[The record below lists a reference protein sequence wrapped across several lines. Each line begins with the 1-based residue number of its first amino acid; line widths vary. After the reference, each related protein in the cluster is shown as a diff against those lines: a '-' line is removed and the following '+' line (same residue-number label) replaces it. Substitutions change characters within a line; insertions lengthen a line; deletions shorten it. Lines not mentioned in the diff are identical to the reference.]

1 MYAVITLTLQNTS
14 RLPSYRFA
22 ISAGIVA
29 AFIGVTVAIALSSTE
44 TRVLVQN
51 ITIICTAGAAFAFSL
66 LVLVSSD
73 TKYRRIFSMF
83 VLGLGL
89 WFVAEVV
96 WTYYVQVLDV
106 EVPFP
111 SFADFFYFGGYLFV
125 GIFLIKIVRML
136 AHLNQRSILVISTVS
151 ISLVAFLMNFFI
163 LDLVRASFT
172 VTSMSSDEVTLL
184 AFSVAYPI
192 LDSFL
197 IIPALIILYES
208 RNRQGQ
214 YFSWILLALAMISFG
229 AGDTG
234 FGYMALKDVSVLADE
249 ALWDIIFNLGY
260 ILFAGALLYELARSR
275 KEKDVLK
282 K

>member
-1 MYAVITLTLQNTS
+1 MYAAITVTLQNTS

-66 LVLVSSD
+66 LVFVSSD